1 MTRSRGRGKRVVGG
15 DRGEGGLVGEV
26 GGAEKEMLS
35 SLVFSYTFFKVVQVD
50 LANYKS

>member
-35 SLVFSYTFFKVVQVD
+35 SLRSFLKSSKSTLPIIKVN
-50 LANYKS
+50 L